1 MSKTK
6 DKKKGKHRSEK
17 PVRDDVRF
25 DVPPQVAGIAA
36 AALRQVNTPAFQ
48 QLIATSL
55 GAAGQAMSAM
65 AQRSAAERAGAP
77 VPPTPPTP
85 PTAPAPPTAPTP
97 PEPPFAPESRAA
109 YRPHFETPPIQLSP
123 EAAQA
128 IERVATQATEAVER
142 AAAHASR
149 AIEGAAAAFE
159 QWVEKTKPRPPGA

>member
-1 MSKTK
+1 MGKNK
-6 DKKKGKHRSEK
+6 DKKKGKHGSEK
-17 PVRDDVRF
+17 HVHGDVHF
-25 DVPPQVAGIAA
+25 AVPPQVAGIAA

-77 VPPTPPTP
+77 VPP
-85 PTAPAPPTAPTP
+85 APPTAPTP
-97 PEPPFAPESRAA
+97 PEPPFAPEPSTA

-128 IERVATQATEAVER
+128 IERVATQATKAVER

>member
-25 DVPPQVAGIAA
+25 DVPPQIAGVAA

-55 GAAGQAMSAM
+55 GAAGQVMSAM
-65 AQRSAAERAGAP
+65 AQRSAAERAGTP

-85 PTAPAPPTAPTP
+85 PTATTP
-97 PEPPFAPESRAA
+97 PEPPFAPEPRAS
-109 YRPHFETPPIQLSP
+109 YRPRFETPPIQLSP